1 MKINKIKFPRTKMN
15 TQENLR
21 EGQSIEQ
28 KMRVIVQTKEPIKCT
43 TPKIYQDKSE
53 GVAPE
58 CDIRTDRFDIAVE
71 AMNKVAVNEL
81 SQLAKPAEKEKTS
94 TETQSSETNG
104 STEIDF

>member
-1 MKINKIKFPRTKMN
+1 MKTKGIKFPHTQIN

-28 KMRVIVQTKEPIKCT
+28 KMRIIIQTKEPIKCT
-43 TPKIYQDKSE
+43 TPKIYQDKNE

-71 AMNKVAVNEL
+71 AMNKVAINEL
-81 SQLAKPAEKEKTS
+81 SEIAKPAEKEKTS
-94 TETQSSETNG
+94 TEKQESEING
-104 STEIDF
+104 TTEIDF